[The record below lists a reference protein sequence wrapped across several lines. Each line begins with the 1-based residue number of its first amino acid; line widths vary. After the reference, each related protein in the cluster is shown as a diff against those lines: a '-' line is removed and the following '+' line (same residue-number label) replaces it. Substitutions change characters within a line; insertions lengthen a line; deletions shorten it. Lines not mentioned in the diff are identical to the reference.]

1 MDNLIRVYDN
11 VLSPEKCKYFIDKF
25 ESNSQ
30 MHSVQDNTAK
40 SNRDLATLT
49 KIDMA
54 SRPDSPFLEDI
65 DFLIKTILDCAS
77 LYKKD
82 VLTAEN
88 QQWPKNYGVESPKIK
103 RYLPNSSDEFP
114 DHVDVANVETSMRF
128 LVMFIYLD
136 DNEKGETALTLKDDV
151 FISSCKKGSCLVFP
165 PYWPWL
171 HCGRKVID
179 KPKYIIGSYLHH
191 VSKKLRE

>member
-1 MDNLIRVYDN
+1 MDNLIRVYEN
-11 VLSPEKCKYFIDKF
+11 VLSPEKCQYFIDKF

-30 MHSVQDNTAK
+30 LHSVQDNTAK
-40 SNRDLATLT
+40 SDRALATLT
-49 KIDMA
+49 KIDLA
-54 SRPDSPFLEDI
+54 AGPASPFIEDI
-65 DFLIKTILDCAS
+65 DFLMKALLDCVS

-88 QQWPKNYGVESPKIK
+88 QQWPKKYGVEPPKIK

-136 DNEKGETALTLKDDV
+136 DNERGETVLTLKDDT
-151 FISSCKKGSCLVFP
+151 FISSCKKGSCILFP

-171 HCGRKVID
+171 HAGRKAID

-191 VSKKLRE
+191 VSENLRE

>member
-1 MDNLIRVYDN
+1 MDNFIRVYDN
-11 VLSPEKCKYFIDKF
+11 ILSSEKCQYFIDKF
-25 ESNSQ
+25 ENNSQ

-40 SNRDLATLT
+40 SDRSLATLT
-49 KIDMA
+49 KIDFLGH
-54 SRPDSPFLEDI
+54 PNSPFLGDI
-65 DFLIKTILDCAS
+65 DFLLKILLDCVS

-82 VLTAEN
+82 VLVAET

-114 DHVDVANVETSMRF
+114 EHVDVANMESAMRF

-136 DNEKGETALTLKDDV
+136 DNEKGETVITLKEDT
-151 FISSCKKGSCLVFP
+151 FISSCKKGSCLIFP

-171 HCGRKVID
+171 HAGRKVIN

-191 VSKKLRE
+191 VSENDK

>member
-1 MDNLIRVYDN
+1 MDNFVRVYDN
-11 VLSPEKCKYFIDKF
+11 VLSPEKCQYFIDKF
-25 ESNSQ
+25 ENNSQ

-40 SNRDLATLT
+40 SDRSLATLT
-49 KIDMA
+49 KIDFLGQ
-54 SRPDSPFLEDI
+54 PNSPFLGDI
-65 DFLIKTILDCAS
+65 DFLLKILLDCVS

-82 VLTAEN
+82 VLVAET

-114 DHVDVANVETSMRF
+114 EHVDVANMESAMRF

-136 DNEKGETALTLKDDV
+136 DNEKGETVITLKEDT
-151 FISSCKKGSCLVFP
+151 FISSCKKGSCLIFP

-171 HCGRKVID
+171 HAGRKVIN

-191 VSKKLRE
+191 VSENDK

>member
-1 MDNLIRVYDN
+1 MDNFVRVYDN
-11 VLSPEKCKYFIDKF
+11 VLSPEKCQYFIDKF

-40 SNRDLATLT
+40 SDRSLATLI
-49 KIDMA
+49 KIDLLGQ
-54 SRPDSPFLEDI
+54 PNSPFLGDI
-65 DFLIKTILDCAS
+65 DFLLKILLDCVS

-82 VLTAEN
+82 VLVAET
-88 QQWPKNYGVESPKIK
+88 QQWPKKYGVEAPKIK

-114 DHVDVANVETSMRF
+114 EHVDVANMESAMRF

-136 DNEKGETALTLKDDV
+136 DNEKGETVITLKEDT
-151 FISSCKKGSCLVFP
+151 FISSCKKGSCLIFP

-171 HCGRKVID
+171 HAGRKVIN

-191 VSKKLRE
+191 VSENDK

>member
-1 MDNLIRVYDN
+1 MDNFVRVYDN
-11 VLSPEKCKYFIDKF
+11 VLSPEKCQYFIDKF
-25 ESNSQ
+25 ENNSQ

-40 SNRDLATLT
+40 SDRSLATLI
-49 KIDMA
+49 KIDLLGQ
-54 SRPDSPFLEDI
+54 PNSPFLGDI
-65 DFLIKTILDCAS
+65 DFLLKILLDCVS

-82 VLTAEN
+82 VLVAET
-88 QQWPKNYGVESPKIK
+88 QQWPKKYGVEAPKIK

-114 DHVDVANVETSMRF
+114 EHVDVANMESAMRF

-136 DNEKGETALTLKDDV
+136 DNEKGETVITLKEDT
-151 FISSCKKGSCLVFP
+151 FISSCKKGSCLIFP

-171 HCGRKVID
+171 HAGRKVIN

-191 VSKKLRE
+191 VSENDK

>member
-1 MDNLIRVYDN
+1 MDNFVRVYDN
-11 VLSPEKCKYFIDKF
+11 VLSPEKCQYFIDKF

-40 SNRDLATLT
+40 SDRSLATLI
-49 KIDMA
+49 KIDLLGQ
-54 SRPDSPFLEDI
+54 PNSPFLGDI
-65 DFLIKTILDCAS
+65 DFLLKILLDCVS

-82 VLTAEN
+82 VLVAET
-88 QQWPKNYGVESPKIK
+88 QQWPKKYGVEAPKIK

-114 DHVDVANVETSMRF
+114 EHVDVANMESAMRF

-136 DNEKGETALTLKDDV
+136 DNEKGETVITLKEDT
-151 FISSCKKGSCLVFP
+151 FISSCKKGSCLIFP

-171 HCGRKVID
+171 HAGRKVIN

-191 VSKKLRE
+191 VSKNDK

>member
-1 MDNLIRVYDN
+1 MDNLIRVYEN
-11 VLSPEKCKYFIDKF
+11 VLSPEKCQYFIDKF

-40 SNRDLATLT
+40 SDRSLATLI
-49 KIDMA
+49 KIDFLGQ
-54 SRPDSPFLEDI
+54 PNSPFLGDI
-65 DFLIKTILDCAS
+65 DFLLKILLDCVS

-82 VLTAEN
+82 VLVAET
-88 QQWPKNYGVESPKIK
+88 QQWPKKYGVEAPKIK

-114 DHVDVANVETSMRF
+114 EHVDVANMESAMRF

-136 DNEKGETALTLKDDV
+136 DNEKGETVITLKEDM
-151 FISSCKKGSCLVFP
+151 FISSCKKGSCLIFP

-171 HCGRKVID
+171 HAGRKVIN

-191 VSKKLRE
+191 VSENDK

>member
-1 MDNLIRVYDN
+1 MDNFVRVYDN
-11 VLSPEKCKYFIDKF
+11 VLSPEKCQYFIDKF

-40 SNRDLATLT
+40 SDRSLATLT
-49 KIDMA
+49 KIDFLGQ
-54 SRPDSPFLEDI
+54 PNSPFLGDI
-65 DFLIKTILDCAS
+65 DFLLKILLDCVS

-82 VLTAEN
+82 VLVAET
-88 QQWPKNYGVESPKIK
+88 QQWPKKYGVEAPKIK

-114 DHVDVANVETSMRF
+114 EHVDVANMESAMRF

-136 DNEKGETALTLKDDV
+136 DNEKGETVITLKEDT
-151 FISSCKKGSCLVFP
+151 FISSCKKGSCLIFP

-171 HCGRKVID
+171 HAGRKVIN

-191 VSKKLRE
+191 VSENDK

>member
-1 MDNLIRVYDN
+1 MDNFVRVYDN
-11 VLSPEKCKYFIDKF
+11 VLSPEKCQYFIDKF
-25 ESNSQ
+25 ENNSQ

-40 SNRDLATLT
+40 SDRSLATLI
-49 KIDMA
+49 KIDLLGQ
-54 SRPDSPFLEDI
+54 PNSPFLGDI
-65 DFLIKTILDCAS
+65 DFLLKILLDCVS

-82 VLTAEN
+82 VLIAET
-88 QQWPKNYGVESPKIK
+88 QQWPKKYGVEAPKIK

-114 DHVDVANVETSMRF
+114 EHVDVANMESAMRF

-136 DNEKGETALTLKDDV
+136 DNEKGETVITLKEDT
-151 FISSCKKGSCLVFP
+151 FISSCKKGSCLLFP

-171 HCGRKVID
+171 HAGRKVIN

-191 VSKKLRE
+191 VSKNDK

>member
-1 MDNLIRVYDN
+1 MDNFIRVYDN
-11 VLSPEKCKYFIDKF
+11 VLSPEKCQYFIDKF

-40 SNRDLATLT
+40 SDRSLATLI
-49 KIDMA
+49 KIDLLGQ
-54 SRPDSPFLEDI
+54 PNSPFLGDI
-65 DFLIKTILDCAS
+65 DFLLKILLDCVS

-82 VLTAEN
+82 VLVAET
-88 QQWPKNYGVESPKIK
+88 QQWPKKYGVEAPKIK

-114 DHVDVANVETSMRF
+114 EHVDVANMESAMRF

-136 DNEKGETALTLKDDV
+136 DNEKGETVITLKEDT
-151 FISSCKKGSCLVFP
+151 FISSCKKGSCLIFP

-171 HCGRKVID
+171 HAGRKVIN

-191 VSKKLRE
+191 VSKNDK

>member
-1 MDNLIRVYDN
+1 MDNFIRVYDN
-11 VLSPEKCKYFIDKF
+11 VLSPEKCQYFIDKF

-40 SNRDLATLT
+40 SDRSLATLI
-49 KIDMA
+49 KIDLLGQ
-54 SRPDSPFLEDI
+54 PNSPFLGDI
-65 DFLIKTILDCAS
+65 DFLLKILLDCVT

-82 VLTAEN
+82 VLIAET
-88 QQWPKNYGVESPKIK
+88 QQWPKKYGVEAPKIK

-114 DHVDVANVETSMRF
+114 EHVDVANMESAMRF

-136 DNEKGETALTLKDDV
+136 DNEKGETVITLKEDT
-151 FISSCKKGSCLVFP
+151 FISSCKKGSCLIFP

-171 HCGRKVID
+171 HAGRKVIN

-191 VSKKLRE
+191 VSENDK